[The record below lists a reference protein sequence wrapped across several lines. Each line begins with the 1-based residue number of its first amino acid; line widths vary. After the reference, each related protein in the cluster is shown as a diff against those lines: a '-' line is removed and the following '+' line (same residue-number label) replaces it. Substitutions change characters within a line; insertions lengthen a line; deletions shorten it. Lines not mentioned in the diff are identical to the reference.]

1 MPTKT
6 YKQVKR
12 KIRKLNKNQKD
23 NTDNDDLVIQEG
35 NTFHVYNEYKIVKDT
50 YKFNIYVN
58 DSKQL
63 VDTVFKSSSAI
74 AWCNAHKGNDVALA
88 ENIIKTDRF
97 IEHLTN
103 DIAHTKMM
111 IKLKS
116 TPPQEQSILIARL
129 TEYGWKQIRLKLNL
143 HKYIQRAKQ
152 IKSKGFLNEY
162 TGTSTTNKFKN
173 VR

>member
-1 MPTKT
+1 MSTKT

-12 KIRKLNKNQKD
+12 KIRKLNKNQKE
-23 NTDNDDLVIQEG
+23 NTENDDLVIQEG
-35 NTFHVYNEYKIVKDT
+35 NTFHVYNDYKIVKNT
-50 YKFNIYVN
+50 YKFNIYIN
-58 DSKQL
+58 ENKKF

-74 AWCNAHKGNDVALA
+74 AWCNAHKGNDVVLA
-88 ENIIKTDRF
+88 RHIIETDRF

-116 TPPQEQSILIARL
+116 TPPQEQCILMARL

-162 TGTSTTNKFKN
+162 TRTSTTNKFKN
-173 VR
+173 IL